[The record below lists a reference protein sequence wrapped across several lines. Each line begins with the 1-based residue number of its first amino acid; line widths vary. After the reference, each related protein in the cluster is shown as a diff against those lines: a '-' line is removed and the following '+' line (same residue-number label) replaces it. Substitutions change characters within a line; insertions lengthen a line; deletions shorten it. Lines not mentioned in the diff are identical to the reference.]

1 MRRFIALVAVLA
13 VAGCSN
19 GSRASGPADTRIP
32 VVATTTVFA
41 DLVRSVGG
49 DLVKV
54 DSLVPKGGDVHTFDP
69 RPSDAGR
76 LEDAR
81 LVVANGLGLDDWLA
95 SLAKDS
101 GTKADML
108 HLADSVAPDAY
119 IVEDGIPNP
128 HLWLDPSGAAAYAGA
143 IAESLSRL
151 DPGHAATYAANNA
164 AFGARL
170 DGLRTW
176 GADLVAAVPQDRRTL
191 ISFHDA
197 LPYFARAYGVE
208 IAGVIVKS
216 PGQDPSAAD
225 IAGLVTAIR
234 ANDVRVVV
242 SEVQFSD
249 KLARTVAAETGATI
263 VSDIYDD
270 SLGDPPV
277 DSYEGLVRY
286 DLERLVAGLKG
297 SG

>member
-176 GADLVAAVPQDRRTL
+176 GAGLVAAVPQDRRTL